1 MDTDALSPASTGPLR
16 SLLRGA
22 SQIQAAQYFD
32 GTEVKLSE
40 PQDLHLGQVLKRYM
54 TMVILNGADL
64 RIVIKVHFDLEQI
77 RGYRQLRKVAENDL
91 ADKKLI
97 DFMKELSNQIGGR
110 VCRAFDTH
118 GTPVGMSVPLCTRG
132 IYEIYAD
139 YAPKAGAVDKF
150 GDFWRLDGAFESI
163 YCSCYVELLAKRDY
177 SGVTCSND
185 DGQEGE
191 LDFL

>member
-1 MDTDALSPASTGPLR
+1 MDTDAPSPTSNSALR
-16 SLLRGA
+16 SLLREA
-22 SQIQAAQYFD
+22 SSIQASQYFD
-32 GTEVKLSE
+32 GNAVTLCE
-40 PQDLHLGQVLKRYM
+40 PQDLRLGQVLKRYM
-54 TMVILNGADL
+54 AMVILNGADL
-64 RIVIKVHFDLEQI
+64 RIVIKVHFDLEPI
-77 RGYRQLRKVAENDL
+77 RAYRHARQAPESDL
-91 ADKKLI
+91 ADKKII

-139 YAPKAGAVDKF
+139 YAPKTGVVEKF
-150 GDFWRLDGAFESI
+150 GDFWRIDGAFGSI

-177 SGVTCSND
+177 SGISCSSGD
-185 DGQEGE
+185 AQEGE